1 MSDKEQFLHHLAS
14 ELDAMERQVD
24 DIMAEVRADHPESA
38 DHLREKLDIAK
49 TRTDELKDA
58 ADHEWAHHREAAH
71 SAWED
76 LKKAFSQVRSRLGD

>member
-1 MSDKEQFLHHLAS
+1 MSDKEQFLHHLAG

-24 DIMAEVRADHPESA
+24 AIMADVRADHPESA
-38 DHLREKLDIAK
+38 DHLRDKLDAARS
-49 TRTDELKDA
+49 RTEELKDA
-58 ADHEWAHHREAAH
+58 ADHEWEHRREAAH